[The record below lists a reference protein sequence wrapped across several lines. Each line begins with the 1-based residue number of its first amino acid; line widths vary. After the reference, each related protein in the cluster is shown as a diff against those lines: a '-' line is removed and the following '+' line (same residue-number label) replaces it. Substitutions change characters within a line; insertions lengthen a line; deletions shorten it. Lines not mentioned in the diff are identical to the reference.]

1 MEGILNCKRWLVC
14 ALSIAE
20 CLMLAPAAHAQINLN
35 EGSYMTPAVDAHFD
49 DRLNKVVPPNLSFT
63 NSTGDKVTLGH
74 YFSAHEPV
82 VFMMPSYKCKLD
94 CAAEMHGLAL
104 AVSNMQLVLG
114 KDFQVVTVSLSPHDT
129 PEEARSAAARA
140 WQGIPVSSKLLTGWH
155 TLVGDEKNV
164 VLLAGNLGVHFVQD
178 AAKRNFNNPTGVIIT
193 TGNGRIYRYIYGT
206 QFMSTYLQSSI
217 KAAADGKRGIPTE
230 QMITYCYGY
239 KSATGRIGRLLQD
252 LIVTSGCLTAVLVAG
267 FIGLS
272 LFKEV
277 SGRKKPPTVTV

>member
-1 MEGILNCKRWLVC
+1 MEGIKNIKRGLVWV
-14 ALSIAE
+14 LSIAG
-20 CLMLAPAAHAQINLN
+20 CLVSAGVAHAQINLN

-49 DRLNKVVPPNLSFT
+49 DRLNKVVPGNLSFI
-63 NSTGDKVTLGH
+63 NSTGNKVTLGH

-82 VFMMPSYKCKLD
+82 VFMMPSYRCKLD

-104 AVSNMQLVLG
+104 AVANMQLVLG

-129 PEEARSAAARA
+129 QEDARSAATRA
-140 WQGIPVSSKLLTGWH
+140 WKGIPASSKLLGGWH
-155 TLVGDEKNV
+155 ALVGDEKNV

-193 TGNGRIYRYIYGT
+193 TGNGRIFRYIYGT

-217 KAAADGKRGIPTE
+217 KAAADRKKGIPTE

-239 KSATGRIGRLLQD
+239 KSATGRNGRLLQD

-272 LFKEV
+272 LYKEV
-277 SGRKKPPTVTV
+277 NGRRKPPTVAV